1 MIIKPDRHI
10 CLRNSRGSQR
20 YVFFFLVVVFGCWLA
35 DSDHVSLGSLTRVA
49 LLVFY
54 DMFLAL
60 ASIMFWSLQG
70 IDVKSMGR
78 IFIGLVK
85 CGAWGCFDEFNR
97 LEEAVLSSVSM
108 QIQTIQAALKSRA
121 SSTELLGR
129 QVSCIGYVNWV
140 HVVLYT
146 ERRRSDLGRGFE
158 TSCYFLK
165 TWDLEAFMKTRQNCL
180 TRTAI
185 AVAGWILSGFNCS
198 TIHAIFNVAVVS
210 ATFCCFLFL
219 LSSFLSSSSG
229 PLCLYFHWTVNYFCS
244 GGDRFKLGN
253 LHHHEPS
260 REGLRRKTEAAW

>member
-1 MIIKPDRHI
+1 MISWLSNLIDTFVWEIHEVRKGMCFCFLDCAFRMLI
-10 CLRNSRGSQR
+10 GWLRS
-20 YVFFFLVVVFGCWLA
+20 Y
-35 DSDHVSLGSLTRVA
+35 VSLGSLNRVA

-54 DMFLAL
+54 NMFLAR

-219 LSSFLSSSSG
+219 LSSFLSSSFWPFVSLF
-229 PLCLYFHWTVNYFCS
+229 PLN
-244 GGDRFKLGN
+244 
-253 LHHHEPS
+253 
-260 REGLRRKTEAAW
+260 RELLLLRWR